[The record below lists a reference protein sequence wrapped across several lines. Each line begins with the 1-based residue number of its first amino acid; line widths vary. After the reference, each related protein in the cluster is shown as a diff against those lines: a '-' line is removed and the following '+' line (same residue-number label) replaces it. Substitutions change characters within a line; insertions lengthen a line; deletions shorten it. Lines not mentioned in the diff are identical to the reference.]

1 MSPPKTGGDEC
12 ETPKKRKDN
21 AMKKIIEKVLNSE
34 KFNEYCKNFVKMQG
48 L

>member
-1 MSPPKTGGDEC
+1 MFPPKPV
-12 ETPKKRKDN
+12 ETSVKPRNRKDN
-21 AMKKIIEKVLNSE
+21 TMKKIIEKVLNSE

>member
-1 MSPPKTGGDEC
+1 MSPHPA
-12 ETPKKRKDN
+12 ETSVKPRKRKDN
-21 AMKKIIEKVLNSE
+21 TMKKIIEKVLNSE